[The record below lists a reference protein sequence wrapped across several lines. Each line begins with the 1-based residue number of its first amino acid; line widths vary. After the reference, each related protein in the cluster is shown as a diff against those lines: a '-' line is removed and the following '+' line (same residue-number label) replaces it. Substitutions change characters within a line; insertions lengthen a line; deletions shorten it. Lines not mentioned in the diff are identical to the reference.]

1 MMDVKQLLAE
11 RNVEYKY
18 AVYLATP
25 RFTGLDFSTVQHQGL
40 PWQII
45 LPTLARRVA
54 ACRHHAPPVM
64 RALEQATAAYY
75 TLIEQYT
82 DYVLKKAE
90 KMQLEK
96 TARTFSKGSSYN
108 EWCVQAQ
115 KREIEITQKADE
127 IAHLRQKHQDSKAQ
141 FTVVTTGV
149 LEALRRPR
157 MRVEAQQ
164 RHWCRRFFASKMSPE
179 LALANDLQAF
189 LEAVCQADNW
199 PSGRVLRD
207 GLVEDATI
215 VQTALACDWREQTGL
230 QQCSRSGAGSSV
242 SLLGK

>member
-1 MMDVKQLLAE
+1 MMDVKKLLAE
-11 RNVEYKY
+11 RNIEYKY
-18 AVYLATP
+18 AVYVSTP
-25 RFTGLDFSTVQHQGL
+25 RFTGLDSSTVQHQGL
-40 PWQII
+40 PWQEI
-45 LPTLARRVA
+45 LSALARRVA
-54 ACRHHAPPVM
+54 ACRHHGPSVM

-108 EWCVQAQ
+108 ERCVQAQ
-115 KREIEITQKADE
+115 KRKIEITQKADE
-127 IAHLRQKHQDSKAQ
+127 IAHLRQKYQDSKAQ
-141 FTVVTTGV
+141 FKVVTTGV
-149 LEALRRPR
+149 LEVLRRPKV
-157 MRVEAQQ
+157 RVEAQQ
-164 RHWCRRFFASKMSPE
+164 RHWCRRFFASKITPE

-199 PSGRVLRD
+199 PNERALRN

-215 VQTALACDWREQTGL
+215 VQTALACDWREQSGL
-230 QQCSRSGAGSSV
+230 QQCSRSGVGPSV